1 MYYSYVQ
8 DNYEKS
14 LYPSQFRLLV
24 PFVIVWGYFFMSKDP
39 AFLFYTSDFLTGTV
53 FLNNEQIGKY
63 IRLLC
68 HQHQNG
74 HLKEKDMLKICLTY
88 DEDVFEKFEKDENG
102 LFYNVRLDEEIYKR
116 KAYSE
121 SRRNNRKKKE
131 VKQEDMLIISETYVE
146 HMENENE
153 NEIESKK
160 ENRNVFKKPTIIEIQ
175 NEFPNFDAEYF
186 FNYYESN
193 GWMRG
198 KTKIKDWKATVKNWQ
213 KNNYNKQTQ
222 QPTFHP
228 KLAKLHD
235 DE

>member
-131 VKQEDMLIISETYVE
+131 VKEKDMLIISETYVQ

-198 KTKIKDWKATVKNWQ
+198 KTKIKDWKATVRTWQ

-222 QPTFHP
+222 QTTFQP
-228 KLAKLHD
+228 KLATLHD
-235 DE
+235 NE

>member
-1 MYYSYVQ
+1 
-8 DNYEKS
+8 
-14 LYPSQFRLLV
+14 
-24 PFVIVWGYFFMSKDP
+24 MSKYP
-39 AFLFYTSDFLTGTV
+39 AFLFYTSDFLTGTA
-53 FLNNEQIGKY
+53 FLTNEQIGKY

-74 HLKEKDMLKICLTY
+74 HLKEKDMLKICLAY

-102 LFYNVRLDEEIYKR
+102 LFFNVRLDEEIYKR

-198 KTKIKDWKATVKNWQ
+198 KTKIKDWKATVRTWQ

-222 QPTFHP
+222 QSTFHP

>member
-1 MYYSYVQ
+1 
-8 DNYEKS
+8 
-14 LYPSQFRLLV
+14 
-24 PFVIVWGYFFMSKDP
+24 MSKDP
-39 AFLFYTSDFLTGTV
+39 AFLFYTSDFLTGTS
-53 FLNNEQIGKY
+53 FLTNEQIGKY

-74 HLKEKDMLKICLTY
+74 HLKEKDMLKICETY
-88 DEDVFEKFEKDENG
+88 DEDIFEKFEKDENG
-102 LFYNVRLDEEIYKR
+102 LFFNVRLDEEIYKR

-131 VKQEDMLIISETYVE
+131 THEKDMLNISKTYDE

-153 NEIESKK
+153 NVIVNKK
-160 ENRNVFKKPTIIEIQ
+160 ESRSVFKKPTIEEIQ

-198 KTKIKDWKATVKNWQ
+198 KTKIKDWKATVRTWK
-213 KNNYNKQTQ
+213 KNNYNQQTQ
-222 QPTFHP
+222 VTTFHP
-228 KLAKLHD
+228 KLATLHE

>member
-39 AFLFYTSDFLTGTV
+39 AFLFYTSDFLTGTA
-53 FLNNEQIGKY
+53 FLTNEQIGKY

-74 HLKEKDMLKICLTY
+74 HLKEKDMLKICLAY
-88 DEDVFEKFEKDENG
+88 DEDVFEKFEKDEND
-102 LFYNVRLDEEIYKR
+102 LFFNLRLDEEIYKR

-131 VKQEDMLIISETYVE
+131 VKEEDMLIISNTYVE
-146 HMENENE
+146 HMENEI
-153 NEIESKK
+153 EIEIEDKKESKK
-160 ENRNVFKKPTIIEIQ
+160 VIKKPTIQDIKK
-175 NEFPNFDAEYF
+175 EFPNFNAEYF
-186 FNYYESN
+186 YNYYESN
-193 GWMRG
+193 GWMVGRN
-198 KTKIKDWKATVKNWQ
+198 KMKDWKATAKNWMA
-213 KNNYNKQTQ
+213 KDYNQQTQ
-222 QPTFHP
+222 QSVNKP
-228 KLAKLHD
+228 KFGTLE

>member
-1 MYYSYVQ
+1 
-8 DNYEKS
+8 
-14 LYPSQFRLLV
+14 
-24 PFVIVWGYFFMSKDP
+24 MSKDP
-39 AFLFYTSDFLTGTV
+39 AFLFYTSDFLTGTS
-53 FLNNEQIGKY
+53 FLTNEQIGKY

-102 LFYNVRLDEEIYKR
+102 LFFNVRLDEEIHKR

-131 VKQEDMLIISETYVE
+131 VKEEDMSIISETYVE

-153 NEIESKK
+153 NEDKIKKDKRKVFVKPSIDEIKK
-160 ENRNVFKKPTIIEIQ
+160 E
-175 NEFPNFDAEYF
+175 FPQMNADNFYY
-186 FNYYESN
+186 YYESI

-198 KTKIKDWKATVKNWQ
+198 KSKMKDWKATARNWIA
-213 KNNYNKQTQ
+213 KDYNQQTQ
-222 QPTFHP
+222 VTPNRP
-228 KLAKLHD
+228 KLATLQ

>member
-1 MYYSYVQ
+1 
-8 DNYEKS
+8 
-14 LYPSQFRLLV
+14 
-24 PFVIVWGYFFMSKDP
+24 MSKDP
-39 AFLFYTSDFLTGTV
+39 AFLFYTSDFLTGTS
-53 FLNNEQIGKY
+53 FLTNEQIGKY

-74 HLKEKDMLKICLTY
+74 HLKEKDMLKICETY
-88 DEDVFEKFEKDENG
+88 DEDIFEKFEKDENG
-102 LFYNVRLDEEIYKR
+102 LFFNVRLDEEIYKR

-131 VKQEDMLIISETYVE
+131 THEKDMLNISKTYDE

-153 NEIESKK
+153 NVIVNKK
-160 ENRNVFKKPTIIEIQ
+160 ESRSVFKKPTIEEIQ

-198 KTKIKDWKATVKNWQ
+198 KTKIKDWKATVRTWK
-213 KNNYNKQTQ
+213 KNNYNQQTEVI
-222 QPTFHP
+222 TIKP
-228 KLAKLHD
+228 KLATLK

>member
-8 DNYEKS
+8 DNYGKS

-39 AFLFYTSDFLTGTV
+39 AFLFYTSDFLTGTS
-53 FLNNEQIGKY
+53 FLTNEQIGKY

-102 LFYNVRLDEEIYKR
+102 LFFNLRLDEEIYKR

-131 VKQEDMLIISETYVE
+131 VKEEDMLIISKTYDE
-146 HMENENE
+146 HMENEDE
-153 NEIESKK
+153 NVIINKK
-160 ENRNVFKKPTIIEIQ
+160 ERRKVFKKPTIEDIKK
-175 NEFPNFDAEYF
+175 EFPTFNAESF
-186 FNYYESN
+186 INYYESN
-193 GWMRG
+193 GWMVGRN
-198 KTKIKDWKATVKNWQ
+198 KMVNWKAKVKNWIA
-213 KNNYNKQTQ
+213 KDYNQQTQ
-222 QPTFHP
+222 VTTIKP
-228 KLAKLHD
+228 KFGTLND
-235 DE
+235 D

>member
-1 MYYSYVQ
+1 
-8 DNYEKS
+8 
-14 LYPSQFRLLV
+14 
-24 PFVIVWGYFFMSKDP
+24 MSKDP
-39 AFLFYTSDFLTGTV
+39 AFLFYTSDFLTGTS
-53 FLNNEQIGKY
+53 FLTNEQIGKY

-102 LFYNVRLDEEIYKR
+102 LFFNLRLDEEIHKR

-131 VKQEDMLIISETYVE
+131 VKEKDMLIISKTYDE

-153 NEIESKK
+153 NENEIINKK
-160 ENRNVFKKPTIIEIQ
+160 ERRKVFIKPTIEDIKK
-175 NEFPNFDAEYF
+175 EFPNFNAESF
-186 FNYYESN
+186 LNYYESN
-193 GWMRG
+193 GWMVG
-198 KTKIKDWKATVKNWQ
+198 KNKMANWNASVKNWMA
-213 KNNYNKQTQ
+213 KDYNQQTQ
-222 QPTFHP
+222 VTPNRP
-228 KLAKLHD
+228 KLATLQ

>member
-1 MYYSYVQ
+1 
-8 DNYEKS
+8 
-14 LYPSQFRLLV
+14 
-24 PFVIVWGYFFMSKDP
+24 MSKDP
-39 AFLFYTSDFLTGTV
+39 AFLFYTSDFLTGTS
-53 FLNNEQIGKY
+53 FLTNEQIGKY

-102 LFYNVRLDEEIYKR
+102 LFFNVRLDEEIHKR

-131 VKQEDMLIISETYVE
+131 VKEEDMLIISKTYVE

-153 NEIESKK
+153 NEIINKK
-160 ENRNVFKKPTIIEIQ
+160 ERRKVFKKPSVEDIKK
-175 NEFPNFDAEYF
+175 EFPTFNPESF

-193 GWMRG
+193 GWMVG
-198 KTKIKDWKATVKNWQ
+198 KNKMVNWNAAVKNWMA
-213 KNNYNKQTQ
+213 KDYNQQTQ
-222 QPTFHP
+222 VIVNKP
-228 KLAKLHD
+228 KFGTLN

>member
-1 MYYSYVQ
+1 M
-8 DNYEKS
+8 
-14 LYPSQFRLLV
+14 
-24 PFVIVWGYFFMSKDP
+24 G
-39 AFLFYTSDFLTGTV
+39 TSFLT
-53 FLNNEQIGKY
+53 NEQIGKY

-102 LFYNVRLDEEIYKR
+102 LFFNVRLDEEIYKR

-131 VKQEDMLIISETYVE
+131 VKEEDMLIISKTYVE

-153 NEIESKK
+153 NVIINKKDNKVFDELYNLYNKKVNRTASLKAFNKIKITEYDAIRKHIPNFVKTFKDKQFQPYFSTYLHNERWHDEIET
-160 ENRNVFKKPTIIEIQ
+160 KKPITPRLERQ
-175 NEFPNFDAEYF
+175 
-186 FNYYESN
+186 
-193 GWMRG
+193 
-198 KTKIKDWKATVKNWQ
+198 AT
-213 KNNYNKQTQ
+213 
-222 QPTFHP
+222 
-228 KLAKLHD
+228 L

>member
-1 MYYSYVQ
+1 
-8 DNYEKS
+8 
-14 LYPSQFRLLV
+14 
-24 PFVIVWGYFFMSKDP
+24 MSKDP
-39 AFLFYTSDFLTGTV
+39 AFLFYTSDFLTGTA
-53 FLNNEQIGKY
+53 FLTNEQIGKY

-88 DEDVFEKFEKDENG
+88 DEDVFEKFEKDSNG
-102 LFYNVRLDEEIYKR
+102 LFFNVRLDEEIDKR

-131 VKQEDMLIISETYVE
+131 VKEEDMSIISKTYVE

-153 NEIESKK
+153 NEIVNKRK
-160 ENRNVFKKPTIIEIQ
+160 RKVFVKPTIEDIKK
-175 NEFPNFDAEYF
+175 EFPTFNPQSF

-193 GWMRG
+193 GWMVG
-198 KTKIKDWKATVKNWQ
+198 KNKMANWNAAVNNWMAKD
-213 KNNYNKQTQ
+213 YNQQTQ
-222 QPTFHP
+222 VVVNKP
-228 KLAKLHD
+228 KFGTLE